1 MQLLAPF
8 ILLVGLSTILYKT
21 AEVWSKSE
29 YDLQKVGAS
38 PDQAKD
44 VTVLRQMVNR
54 GEIAP
59 VQADQA
65 YQQKYGQVQ
74 TI

>member
-38 PDQAKD
+38 PAQAKD

-65 YQQKYGQVQ
+65 FQQKYGQVQ
-74 TI
+74 AI